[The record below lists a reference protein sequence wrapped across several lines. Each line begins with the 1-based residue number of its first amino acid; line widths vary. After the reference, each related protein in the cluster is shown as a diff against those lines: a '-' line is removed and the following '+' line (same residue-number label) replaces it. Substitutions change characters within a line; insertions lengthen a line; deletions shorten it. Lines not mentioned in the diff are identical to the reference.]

1 MGCMVAATTH
11 APLAGAMLVY
21 ELCNQESVILPVLL
35 ATVISTLAC
44 RAMHPFS
51 MYTAGLAALGVRQG
65 VMADLVAMRKIS
77 VKQVAELPGV
87 VILESASGTAL
98 LELAEQHGVRDAV
111 VIDADGC
118 YRGMITARELQ
129 SALLAREALA
139 ATVASDLM
147 RTDIPFTTEDESME
161 IAFHK
166 LSAKDVEA
174 IAVVDITTHRLL
186 GILTRERL
194 LQTYGKE
201 LATAN

>member
-1 MGCMVAATTH
+1 
-11 APLAGAMLVY
+11 
-21 ELCNQESVILPVLL
+21 
-35 ATVISTLAC
+35 
-44 RAMHPFS
+44 
-51 MYTAGLAALGVRQG
+51 
-65 VMADLVAMRKIS
+65 
-77 VKQVAELPGV
+77 
-87 VILESASGTAL
+87 
-98 LELAEQHGVRDAV
+98 
-111 VIDADGC
+111 
-118 YRGMITARELQ
+118 MITARELQ